1 MNKEKLIIIGGVAA
15 GASAAAKARRTNEHI
30 KIKIFEKN
38 GYVSY
43 ANCGLP
49 YYIGG
54 TINKRKSLL
63 LHTTKTLGKRFNADI
78 LVNHEVLEIDAKRK
92 VVSVRNDEGVFE
104 ESFDKLIIATGS
116 KPVIPDIEGIEDVP
130 YFQMRTVED
139 VDAIKRFLEEKKPE
153 SVAIIGGGYI
163 GVEVAEAMLHCGLM
177 INVIEMAPYVL
188 PGYSPE
194 IALTIEER
202 MKEEGVKL
210 FCGRKVK
217 KVVFENEKYR
227 LFLDGDE
234 FIDVD
239 MLFLATGVK
248 PNVEIAKNTGIE
260 LGETGGILTNSYMQT
275 NYDYIFAAGDAVEK
289 LHLISGKKVLFPL
302 AGPANREGRV
312 AGCNAA
318 GGILENPGII
328 GTSVVGFFDKVV
340 AKTGLSFKEAL
351 EAGFDA
357 DYVYTEDPD
366 HAEYYPGFKYI
377 YMKTVYDK
385 KSKRV
390 LGVEASGSY
399 DAVRKVDVIATALYG
414 GLTIY
419 DLENID
425 FCYAPPFGSARDN
438 INKAGF
444 VAANQDR
451 GEGYGI
457 KPDYFLDLMMKDDSL
472 QVIDV
477 RTKLEYNAYRIDR
490 AKNIYVNDIRDKL
503 DEIDKTRPVY
513 LYCAVGFRG
522 YLATRFL
529 RNLGYE
535 AYNVLGGI
543 ESIIRFKNL

>member
-1 MNKEKLIIIGGVAA
+1 MNRDKLIIIGGVAA
-15 GASAAAKARRTNEHI
+15 GASAAAKARRTNEYLE
-30 KIKIFEKN
+30 IKIFEKN

-49 YYIGG
+49 YYISGK
-54 TINKRKSLL
+54 INKRKNLL
-63 LHTTKTLGKRFNADI
+63 LHTPKTLGRRFKADI
-78 LVNHEVLEIDAKRK
+78 LVNHEVLQINTKKK
-92 VVSVRNDEGVFE
+92 VVYVKNEEGVIE

-116 KPVIPDIEGIEDVP
+116 KPVVPNIEGIENIP

-153 SVAIIGGGYI
+153 TVAIIGGGYI
-163 GVEVAEAMLHCGLM
+163 GVEVAEAMLHCSLKVN
-177 INVIEMAPYVL
+177 IIEIAPHIL

-194 IALTIEER
+194 IAFEVEER
-202 MKEEGVKL
+202 MRKEGVKL

-217 KVVFENEKYR
+217 KIVFSSGKYR
-227 LFLDGDE
+227 LFLDDDE

-248 PNVEIAKNTGIE
+248 PNVEIAQNAGIE

-289 LHLISGKKVLFPL
+289 VHIISGKKVLFPL

-318 GGILENPGII
+318 GGVLENPGIL

-340 AKTGLSFKEAL
+340 AKTGLSYKEAL
-351 EAGFDA
+351 NAGFDA

-366 HAEYYPGFKYI
+366 HAEYYPGYKYI
-377 YMKTVYDK
+377 YMKTIFDK
-385 KSKRV
+385 KTKKV

-399 DAVRKVDVIATALYG
+399 DTVRKVDVIATALYG

-425 FCYAPPFGSARDN
+425 FSYAPPFGSARDN

-457 KPDYFLDLMMKDDSL
+457 KPDHFLDLMKDSSL

-477 RTKLEYNAYRIDR
+477 RTKLEYNLYRIDN
-490 AKNIYVNDIRDKL
+490 AKNIYVNELRDRL
-503 DEIDKTRPVY
+503 DEIDRERPVY

-535 AYNVLGGI
+535 AYNILGGI
-543 ESIIRFKNL
+543 ESVKRFKTL